1 MNPGSKYQI
10 DMCHGPLFGKIVLF
24 SIPLMISNIM
34 QVLFHVID
42 MIVIGRY
49 APHEAMAAV
58 GSCGSL
64 ISTILSIFFGL
75 SVGGNVLSA
84 RYIGARDR
92 MQVFRSV
99 HTAMATALYGGILLA
114 AVGMLVSRPI
124 LVWMATPESVLPK
137 STLYMQLYC
146 LGIPVILLTNFGSA
160 QLRATGDTRR
170 PMIYLVFSG
179 FVKVMLNLFLVRVFH
194 WDVAGVAVAT
204 LISNIVAS
212 SLIVGTLTGLRD
224 SSRLFLN
231 KIRFH
236 REIFKDMLKIGVPAG
251 MQGALFGISN
261 MLIQSTINSF
271 GSKAMAGSA
280 ATGSLEG
287 LVYTAFISYYY
298 SVISFVGQN
307 HGAKKYKR
315 IVKSIFICIFLSALT
330 AIVVGWSIY
339 LPGDHL
345 LCIFNPDPEVIKW
358 GMIRLKY
365 LVTAYF
371 LCAVMEVISGA
382 LRGLGHSLIPMIVTL
397 IGACGFRIFWVL
409 YVFPHY
415 KTMENLLLSY
425 GVSWVMVC
433 MVNGTILYLICRKL
447 FRDAAHPLHHPGFG
461 VIAPRS

>member
-1 MNPGSKYQI
+1 MNSVGKYQI
-10 DMCHGPLFGKIVLF
+10 DMTHGPLFGKVVLF
-24 SIPLMISNIM
+24 SIPLMISNVV

-42 MIVIGRY
+42 VIVIGRY

-64 ISTILSIFFGL
+64 ISTILSVFFGL
-75 SVGGNVLSA
+75 SVAGNVLSA

-99 HTAMATALYGGILLA
+99 HTAMATALYGGIVLA
-114 AVGMLVSRPI
+114 VIGFFISRPI
-124 LVWMATPESVLPK
+124 LVWMQTPATVLPK
-137 STLYMQLYC
+137 STLYMRLYC
-146 LGIPVILLTNFGSA
+146 VGIPVALLTNFGNA

-170 PMIYLVFSG
+170 PMFYLIFSG
-179 FVKVMLNLFLVRVFH
+179 FIKVGLNLFFVRGFH
-194 WDVAGVAVAT
+194 WDVAGVATAT
-204 LISNIVAS
+204 LLSNVVAAG
-212 SLIVGTLTGLRD
+212 LIIGTLTRLHD

-236 REIFKDMLKIGVPAG
+236 GAIFKDILKIGIPAG
-251 MQGALFGISN
+251 IQGSLFGISN

-315 IVKSIFICIFLSALT
+315 IVRSIFICLFLTALT
-330 AIVVGWSIY
+330 AIVAGWSIY
-339 LPGDHL
+339 LPGKQL
-345 LCIFNPDPEVIKW
+345 LEIFNPDPEVVKW

-365 LVTAYF
+365 LVTMYF
-371 LCAVMEVISGA
+371 LCAIMEVISGA
-382 LRGLGHSLIPMIVTL
+382 MRGLGHSLIPMIVTL
-397 IGACGFRIFWVL
+397 LGACVFRVFWVL
-409 YVFPHY
+409 CVFPHY

-425 GVSWVMVC
+425 SVSWVMVC
-433 MVNGTILYLICRKL
+433 LVNGTILYLICRKL
-447 FRDAAHPLHHPGFG
+447 FRDAAHPIHHPGFG
-461 VIAPRS
+461 QLAPR

>member
-1 MNPGSKYQI
+1 MSSVSKYQI
-10 DMCHGPLFGKIVLF
+10 DMTHGPLFGKVVLF
-24 SIPLMISNIM
+24 SIPLMISNVM

-64 ISTILSIFFGL
+64 ISTILSVFFGL
-75 SVGGNVLSA
+75 SLGGNVLSA
-84 RYIGARDR
+84 RYIGARNR
-92 MQVFRSV
+92 VQVYRSV

-114 AVGMLVSRPI
+114 AVGFVISRPI
-124 LVWMATPESVLPK
+124 LVLMETPASVLPK

-146 LGIPVILLTNFGSA
+146 LGIPLVLLNSFGAA

-170 PMIYLVFSG
+170 PMVYLVTAG
-179 FVKVMLNLFLVRVFH
+179 FIKAGLNLFFVRGFH

-204 LISNIVAS
+204 LLSNVFAS
-212 SLIVGTLTGLRD
+212 SLIVWTLTRLRD

-236 REIFKDMLKIGVPAG
+236 GEIFRDMLKIGVPAG
-251 MQGALFGISN
+251 VQGSLFGISN

-287 LVYTAFISYYY
+287 LVYTAFITYYH
-298 SVISFVGQN
+298 SVVSFVGQN

-315 IVKSIFICIFLSALT
+315 IVRSIFICIGLTALT
-330 AIVVGWSIY
+330 AIVVGWGIY
-339 LPGDHL
+339 LPGNDL
-345 LCIFNPDPEVIKW
+345 LAIFNPDPEVIRW

-365 LVTAYF
+365 LVTMYF
-371 LCAVMEVISGA
+371 LCAIMEVISGA

-397 IGACGFRIFWVL
+397 LGACVFRIFWVVW
-409 YVFPHY
+409 VFPHY

-425 GVSWVMVC
+425 GVSWVLVC
-433 MVNGTILYLICRKL
+433 LVNGTILYLICRKL
-447 FRDAAHPLHHPGFG
+447 FRDAAHPIHHPGFG
-461 VIAPRS
+461 QLAQR